1 MAELFDRRI
10 DLTFYSA
17 DGTELA
23 KIKTP
28 EIGPKPEIKVEGTM
42 LNMQMSISSKVT
54 VTNLERT
61 LDVDSVAFI
70 FADCYYGASAL
81 NITQHKVF
89 MYNVLW
95 ADQSKQ
101 PPDRQVCFNCT
112 TLGFSN
118 DLASNKVSIKPK
130 QDADGKLVP
139 FTHKELSDLFVSG
152 YNTALKNAL
161 PKVLYDNMLL
171 QGVDYSALP
180 EYATQQ
186 VPLNEGS
193 YSLYSLL
200 ECLNT
205 CIVDEEPVN
214 ENGEMRKYYP
224 ITCFVEDRQL
234 WVVPNPSTKQ
244 RKFASPHQ
252 RELKYIISAY
262 RRGPIIH
269 VQMLFDPLVSQ
280 STLLKLSNDAIYGK
294 KTLGAIV
301 ALPGDKAEFYPV
313 AGIEYCFS
321 TNTENYMKL
330 QGYTTW
336 MN

>member
-10 DLTFYSA
+10 DLTFYSS
-17 DGTELA
+17 DGALLA
-23 KIKTP
+23 EIKTP
-28 EIGPKPEIKVEGTM
+28 EIGPKPEIKVEGVM

-81 NITQHKVF
+81 DITQHKVF

-118 DLASNKVSIKPK
+118 DLASNKVTIKPQ
-130 QDADGKLVP
+130 QDADGKLIP
-139 FTHKELSDLFVSG
+139 FTHKALAELFVLG
-152 YNTALKNAL
+152 YNKAIGKAVPAILASS
-161 PKVLYDNMLL
+161 MFL
-171 QGVDYSALP
+171 QGADYTALP
-180 EYATQQ
+180 EYATQK
-186 VPLNEGS
+186 VELNEGD
-193 YSLYSLL
+193 YTLYDLL
-200 ECLNT
+200 DYLNT
-205 CIVDEEPVN
+205 CVVDVEPTD
-214 ENGEMRKYYP
+214 NGTMRKYYP
-224 ITCFVEDRQL
+224 ITCFVDDKKLRI
-234 WVVPNPSTKQ
+234 VPNPSTKQ
-244 RKFASPHQ
+244 RAYISTRQ
-252 RELKYIISAY
+252 RELKYIISAF

-280 STLLKLSNDAIYGK
+280 STLLKLSSDAIYGK

-336 MN
+336 TN

>member
-17 DGTELA
+17 DGIPLA
-23 KIKTP
+23 EIKTP

-70 FADCYYGASAL
+70 LADCYYGASAL
-81 NITQHKVF
+81 DITQHKVF

-112 TLGFSN
+112 TLKAIGKAVPAI
-118 DLASNKVSIKPK
+118 LAS
-130 QDADGKLVP
+130 
-139 FTHKELSDLFVSG
+139 
-152 YNTALKNAL
+152 
-161 PKVLYDNMLL
+161 NMLL
-171 QGVDYSALP
+171 QGADYTALP

-186 VPLNEGS
+186 VELNEGE
-193 YSLYSLL
+193 YTLYDLL
-200 ECLNT
+200 DYLNT
-205 CIVDEEPVN
+205 CVIDVEPTD
-214 ENGEMRKYYP
+214 NGAMRKYYP
-224 ITCFVEDRQL
+224 ITCFVEDQKLRI
-234 WVVPNPSTKQ
+234 VPNPSTKQ
-244 RKFASPHQ
+244 RTYISTRQ
-252 RELKYIISAY
+252 RELKYIISAF

-280 STLLKLSNDAIYGK
+280 STLLKLSSDAIYGK

-336 MN
+336 TN